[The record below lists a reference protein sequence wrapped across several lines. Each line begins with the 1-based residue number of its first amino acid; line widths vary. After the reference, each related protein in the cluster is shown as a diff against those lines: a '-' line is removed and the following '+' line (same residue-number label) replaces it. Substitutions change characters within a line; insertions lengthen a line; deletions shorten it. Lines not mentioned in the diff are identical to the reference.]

1 MTANLFVKI
10 IFILFGSISILAGLL
25 NWKWF
30 MQSLNARPVTRLIG
44 YTAARLLY
52 AVLGAAAIGISIFLI
67 P

>member
-10 IFILFGSISILAGLL
+10 IFIVFGSISILAGLL

-30 MQSLNARPVTRLIG
+30 LQSSNARPVIKLIG

-52 AVLGAAAIGISIFLI
+52 AVLGAVAIGIAVFLI